1 MAAGRPTD
9 YKEEYNEQAHKLCL
23 LGATDA
29 ELGDFFNVTEQ
40 TINNWKEAHPEFFE
54 SIKKGKDLA
63 DAKVAE
69 KLFHRALGFETT
81 EVITAASQGFI
92 TDIKEVKKVY
102 PPDPTSAIFWLKN
115 RQPKKWRDKQD
126 VDHTSSDGTMSTK
139 PTTIVFTKGN
149 RGDGSSGGTEPKD

>member
-1 MAAGRPTD
+1 MS
-9 YKEEYNEQAHKLCL
+9 

-54 SIKKGKDLA
+54 SIKKGKDFA

-81 EVITAASQGFI
+81 EVITAAYQGFI
-92 TDIKEVKKVY
+92 TDIKE
-102 PPDPTSAIFWLKN
+102 
-115 RQPKKWRDKQD
+115 
-126 VDHTSSDGTMSTK
+126 G
-139 PTTIVFTKGN
+139 
-149 RGDGSSGGTEPKD
+149 